1 MTQDDAVVVAQ
12 VPFAHVHQTW
22 PHVEKFFEAVAP
34 HSGGDFT
41 LEQMRGKVFTNEW
54 ALITVTCNHEIIGMV
69 TVTYINKLNHRVAFI
84 PALGGRG
91 ITTEDNWVALKAIF
105 ARNGATYVEAAMR
118 PATLRLWQQLGF
130 VEKYRI
136 AGVSL

>member
-1 MTQDDAVVVAQ
+1 MTTDVVTVAQ

-22 PHVEKFFEAVAP
+22 PQVEKFFAAVVP

-41 LEQMRGKVFTNEW
+41 LEQMRGKVCTNEW
-54 ALITVTCNHEIIGMV
+54 ALITATRNGEIIGMAS
-69 TVTYINKLNHRVAFI
+69 VTYINKLNHRVAFI
-84 PALGGRG
+84 PALGGEG
-91 ITTEDNWVALKAIF
+91 ITNEDNWVALKAIF